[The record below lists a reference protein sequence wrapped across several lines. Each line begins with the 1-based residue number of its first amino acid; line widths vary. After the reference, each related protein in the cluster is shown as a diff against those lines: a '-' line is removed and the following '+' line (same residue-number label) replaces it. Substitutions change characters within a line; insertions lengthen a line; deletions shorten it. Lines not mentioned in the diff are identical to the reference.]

1 MREVE
6 VAVKTFDDGRP
17 PVISQGSDTRTAQ
30 VVYTHSSNYES
41 GVPQMY
47 DIVIPL
53 TDEETE
59 VYWQSVTKTNLGVTG
74 YPMNYVIRSQIQQ
87 V

>member
-6 VAVKTFDDGRP
+6 VAVKTFDDGSP
-17 PVISQGSDTRTAQ
+17 PVISQGGDTRTAQ
-30 VVYTHSSNYES
+30 VVYTHSSDYEG

-53 TDEETE
+53 TDDESE
-59 VYWQSVTKTNLGVTG
+59 VYEQSVIQTDVGVTG
-74 YPMNYVIRSQIQQ
+74 YPMNQVIRSQIRQ